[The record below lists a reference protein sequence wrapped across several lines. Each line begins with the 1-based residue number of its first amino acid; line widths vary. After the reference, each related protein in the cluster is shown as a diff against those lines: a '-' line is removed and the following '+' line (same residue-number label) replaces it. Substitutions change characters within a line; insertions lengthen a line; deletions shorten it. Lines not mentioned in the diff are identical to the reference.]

1 MQHSGEL
8 NDQSHPRQEAVHLGA
23 IPPKPFPIWEAQ
35 RGIEDP
41 HGGLHARH
49 TRTVN
54 LTIAVLSELG
64 VKPWVVEGAGQRFK
78 AGHGDLVITVGG
90 KCRESF
96 AAAKW
101 RANRSSNGPMLPD
114 LYDTKELAMEALA
127 SPANAQSSSESD
139 GFLELGLPG
148 GHGSDLQYHMVSI
161 PILS

>member
-1 MQHSGEL
+1 MTRVILVKKQSTWEQYRL
-8 NDQSHPRQEAVHLGA
+8 NRSQFGKLSEVSRIRMEGS
-23 IPPKPFPIWEAQ
+23 
-35 RGIEDP
+35 
-41 HGGLHARH
+41 HARH

>member
-1 MQHSGEL
+1 MTRVILVKKQSTWEQYRL
-8 NDQSHPRQEAVHLGA
+8 NRSQFGKLSEVSRIRMEGS
-23 IPPKPFPIWEAQ
+23 
-35 RGIEDP
+35 
-41 HGGLHARH
+41 HARH

-127 SPANAQSSSESD
+127 
-139 GFLELGLPG
+139 LTR
-148 GHGSDLQYHMVSI
+148 
-161 PILS
+161 